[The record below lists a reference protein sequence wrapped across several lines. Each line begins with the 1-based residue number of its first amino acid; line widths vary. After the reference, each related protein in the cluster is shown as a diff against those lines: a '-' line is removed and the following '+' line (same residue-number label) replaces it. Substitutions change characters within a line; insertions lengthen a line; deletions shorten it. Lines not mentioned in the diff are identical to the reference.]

1 MAFSIFLLF
10 CLSCLISCLLP
21 LSGSGAREVQLKKF
35 LREFRLAHTRAHLVA
50 HREALGTY
58 EYSHVHEQMNDILKD
73 LGIQHSTHYP
83 AWPPMSLYSALV
95 QDKEFK
101 ATVEASVGDAW

>member
-1 MAFSIFLLF
+1 MHMIFTGN
-10 CLSCLISCLLP
+10 P
-21 LSGSGAREVQLKKF
+21 GTGKTTVARIVG
-35 LREFRLAHTRAHLVA
+35 R
-50 HREALGTY
+50 
-58 EYSHVHEQMNDILKD
+58 ILKD